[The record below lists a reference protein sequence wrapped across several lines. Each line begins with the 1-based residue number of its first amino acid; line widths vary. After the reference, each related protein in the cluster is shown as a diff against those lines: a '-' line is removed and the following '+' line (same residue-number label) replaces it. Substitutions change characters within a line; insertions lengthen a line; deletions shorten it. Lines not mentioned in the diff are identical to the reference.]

1 LYCGIFFTESGWVWI
16 GDGGDAGGS
25 VGGSGNGGPTSSPTV
40 SPTPQPDEVPLE
52 EVATV
57 CPDLDPTCR
66 VRPDTAQIRMMEDAF
81 NSRFV
86 SRFEYADS
94 AVRAQC
100 DTARNALQSIM
111 GTLQTGDGPIWVGT
125 SDAEPGTYLTPHEA
139 EANQAANRFHL
150 DPAVFDSIR
159 TSPQSAF
166 YSSKLLTLMLHE
178 RLHLDPYR
186 FTHPVGDSI
195 LRGQRTAFASGNT
208 YQVDP
213 YFGPINSTAQ
223 GYRCVKF

>member
-1 LYCGIFFTESGWVWI
+1 
-16 GDGGDAGGS
+16 
-25 VGGSGNGGPTSSPTV
+25 
-40 SPTPQPDEVPLE
+40 
-52 EVATV
+52 
-57 CPDLDPTCR
+57 
-66 VRPDTAQIRMMEDAF
+66 MMEDAF

-86 SRFEYADS
+86 SPVEYADS

-125 SDAEPGTYLTPHEA
+125 SSAEPQNYASHDA
-139 EANQAANRFHL
+139 EANVDANRFHL
-150 DPAVFDSIR
+150 DPVLFDSIR
-159 TSPQSAF
+159 TSPQSAL

-178 RLHLDPYR
+178 RMHLDPYR
-186 FTHPVGDSI
+186 YTHPVGDSI
-195 LRGQRTAFASGNT
+195 LLGQRTAFASGNI
-208 YQVDP
+208 YQADP